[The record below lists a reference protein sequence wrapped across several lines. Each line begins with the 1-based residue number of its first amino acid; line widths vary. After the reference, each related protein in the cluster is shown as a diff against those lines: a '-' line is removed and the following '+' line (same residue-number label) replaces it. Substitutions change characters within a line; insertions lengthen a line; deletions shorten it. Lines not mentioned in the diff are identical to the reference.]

1 MGAKSAICGSQ
12 ALFGEDFKKALV
24 KDFGFFWR
32 GRLIKAGTASLAA
45 VAVESE
51 LRNAEHAT
59 ADVEQ
64 RAIHLAVVVGK
75 DAQISAFFGAEA
87 QGLFVIGGAEAD
99 EKEQALL
106 DLADGR
112 IIDSDAGMANALD
125 KSSHDEDCFVF
136 FTVYGDVL

>member
-1 MGAKSAICGSQ
+1 M
-12 ALFGEDFKKALV
+12 FGEDFKEAFV
-24 KDFGFFWR
+24 KDFGFLWR

-75 DAQISAFFGAEA
+75 DAQISALFGAEA

-106 DLADGR
+106 DFADGR
-112 IIDSDAGMANALD
+112 IIDSDAGLANALD
-125 KSSHDEDCFVF
+125 KSSHDENCFVF
-136 FTVYGDVL
+136 YGMWGCIMVM